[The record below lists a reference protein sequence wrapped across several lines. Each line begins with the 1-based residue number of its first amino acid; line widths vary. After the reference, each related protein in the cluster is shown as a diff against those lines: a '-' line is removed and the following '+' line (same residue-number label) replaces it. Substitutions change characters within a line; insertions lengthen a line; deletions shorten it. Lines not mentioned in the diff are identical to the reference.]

1 MSTLDLLRQLISNQ
15 CVNDGTRESGHEV
28 RSVETLADYLGERG
42 TVVEP
47 APGRQSVV
55 YRVPG
60 DNPEAPALLLLP
72 HLDVVPVNPDGWEV
86 DPFAAEI
93 SDGFVWGRGAIDML
107 NLTAAMVVI
116 FGEHLRGEARLPGDL
131 ILAAVADEE
140 AAGFL
145 GAKYLTEE
153 RLELVDAPYVLTEVG
168 YPSLPGR
175 DGTLFPVTVGEKGP
189 AWTKVRSR
197 GTPGHGSTPHLSDN
211 ALAPL
216 TAALAGLFGAESP
229 VLITDEW
236 RSLVASLHLDQE
248 TARRLLDAE
257 QIDEALSDLA
267 VDDPGLARYF
277 HAVTHMTIS
286 PNVVR
291 AGIKSNMIPDHAEA
305 EVDIR
310 VLPGM
315 DRELV
320 DGVLRKLM
328 GSAGDELELIP
339 MADFPSIF
347 SPRDNPLWEA
357 IGDAVEDHTGSRSLQ
372 PVVTSAT
379 TDARFLRRR
388 GSIAYGVGLYDDRMS
403 FAEFLTLFHGH
414 NERVSVDSVERTTDL
429 LRSVLRRFGERS
441 G

>member
-1 MSTLDLLRQLISNQ
+1 MSTVDLLRQLIRNR

-28 RSVETLADYLGERG
+28 RSVQTLADYLGERG

-60 DNPEAPALLLLP
+60 EDSDAPALLLLP
-72 HLDVVPVNPDGWEV
+72 HLDVVPVNPDGWDV

-93 SDGFVWGRGAIDML
+93 SDGYVWGRGAIDML
-107 NLTAAMVVI
+107 NLTAAMVVV
-116 FGEHLRGEARLPGDL
+116 FAEYLHGEARLPGDL

-145 GAKYLTEE
+145 GAKYLVEE
-153 RLELVDAPYVLTEVG
+153 RLELVDAPFVLTEVG
-168 YPSLPGR
+168 YPSFPGR
-175 DGTLFPVTVGEKGP
+175 DGPLYPVTVGEKGP
-189 AWTKVRSR
+189 AWTRIRSR

-216 TAALAGLFGAESP
+216 TMALARLFGAESP
-229 VLITDEW
+229 VVITDEW
-236 RSLVASLHLDQE
+236 RSLVSALPLDHE
-248 TARRLLDAE
+248 TASRLVDPERLD
-257 QIDEALSDLA
+257 DVLA
-267 VDDPGLARYF
+267 DVAIDDPGLARYF

-286 PNVVR
+286 PNVLR

-305 EVDIR
+305 EVDVR

-315 DRELV
+315 DRDLV

-328 GSAGDELELIP
+328 GPAGDELELIP

-357 IGDAVEDHTGSRSLQ
+357 IGDGFEEQTGSRSLQ

-388 GSIAYGVGLYDDRMS
+388 GSIGYGVGLYDDRMS

-414 NERVSVDSVERTTDL
+414 NERVSVGSVERTTDL
-429 LRSVLRRFGERS
+429 LRSVIRCFGERS

>member
-1 MSTLDLLRQLISNQ
+1 MSTLDLLCELIRNG

-28 RSVETLADYLGERG
+28 RSVETVAEYLGERG

-55 YRVPG
+55 YRIPG
-60 DNPEAPALLLLP
+60 DNPDAPSLLLLP
-72 HLDVVPVNPDGWEV
+72 HLDVVPANPEGWEV

-107 NLTAAMVVI
+107 NITAAMITI
-116 FGEHLRGEARLPGDL
+116 FGEHQREKARLPGDL

-145 GAKYLTEE
+145 GARYLVEK
-153 RLELVDAPYVLTEVG
+153 RLELIDAPFVLTEVG

-175 DGTLFPVTVGEKGP
+175 EGPLYPVTVGEKGP
-189 AWTKVRSR
+189 AWTRLRSV
-197 GTPGHGSTPHLSDN
+197 GTPGHGSTPFLSEN
-211 ALAPL
+211 ALAPI
-216 TAALAGLFGAESP
+216 TAATARLFGAESP
-229 VLITDEW
+229 VAITDEW
-236 RSLVASLHLDQE
+236 KSLVAALGLGRE
-248 TARRLLDAE
+248 MAERLLDPNR
-257 QIDEALSDLA
+257 IDEALSDLA
-267 VDDPGLARYF
+267 IDDPGLARYF

-286 PNVVR
+286 PNVLR
-291 AGIKSNMIPDHAEA
+291 AGIKANMIPDQAEA
-305 EVDIR
+305 ELDVR

-315 DRELV
+315 DRDLV

-328 GSAGDELELIP
+328 GSAGDELEIIP

-347 SPRDNPLWEA
+347 SPRENPLWEA
-357 IGDAVEDHTGSRSLQ
+357 IGDAVEEHTGHRSLQ
-372 PVVTSAT
+372 PVITSAT

-414 NERVSVDSVERTTDL
+414 NERVSIESVERTTNL
-429 LRSVLRRFGERS
+429 LRSVIRHFGERFA
-441 G
+441 

>member
-1 MSTLDLLRQLISNQ
+1 VSTLDLLSQLIRNR
-15 CVNDGTRESGHEV
+15 CVNDGTRESGQEV
-28 RSVETLADYLGERG
+28 RSVETVADYLGERG
-42 TVVEP
+42 TIVEP

-107 NLTAAMVVI
+107 NLTAAMVAV
-116 FGEHLRGEARLPGDL
+116 FGEHLRGEARIPGDL

-153 RLELVDAPYVLTEVG
+153 RLELIDAPFVLTEVG

-175 DGTLFPVTVGEKGP
+175 AGPLFPVTVGEKGP
-189 AWTKVRSR
+189 SWTKVRSR
-197 GTPGHGSTPHLSDN
+197 GTPGHGSTPFLSDN
-211 ALAPL
+211 ALAPI
-216 TAALAGLFGAESP
+216 TTGLARLFGAESP
-229 VLITDEW
+229 VEITEEW
-236 RSLVASLHLDQE
+236 RSLVAALGLDRE
-248 TARRLLDAE
+248 TAERLLDPE
-257 QIDEALSDLA
+257 QIDGALSDLA
-267 VDDPGLARYF
+267 VDDPGMARYF

-286 PNVVR
+286 PNVLR
-291 AGIKSNMIPDHAEA
+291 AGIKSNMIPDQAEA
-305 EVDIR
+305 EVDVR

-315 DRELV
+315 DRDLV

-347 SPRDNPLWEA
+347 SPRENPLWEA
-357 IGDAVEDHTGSRSLQ
+357 IGDAVEEHTGSRSLQ
-372 PVVTSAT
+372 PVITSAT

-414 NERVSVDSVERTTDL
+414 NEKVSVDSIEKTTGL
-429 LRSVLRRFGERS
+429 LRSVIRHFGARFV
-441 G
+441 